1 MTDDLPLLPD
11 SIFDSFNG
19 KWPLLETLTITLGKL
34 NTAHIIALTE
44 IQWTSLKTLKVE
56 ALEDNAVPALMHGNW
71 PQLTDL
77 SVGNC
82 LSEEGLRPLSACPWN
97 TLQRLELVRFK
108 VDARGLACLVEAHLP
123 KLEELSFCQVSLT
136 CSEGCLS
143 ALAQGWWPQLAA
155 LGLELF
161 DDRSNGKGCG
171 AVPMGMGWLYGAGY
185 DNWSFDDVKAL
196 FSEAWHHLQSF
207 TLDNFPF
214 TDDNIP
220 DLTQAAWPE
229 MRSLTIIGCFGTL
242 VVFSSCMQRWP

>member
-1 MTDDLPLLPD
+1 M
-11 SIFDSFNG
+11 
-19 KWPLLETLTITLGKL
+19 
-34 NTAHIIALTE
+34 
-44 IQWTSLKTLKVE
+44 KVE
-56 ALEDNAVPALMHGNW
+56 ALEENAVPALMHGNW

-242 VVFSSCMQRWP
+242 VVISSCMQRWPQLKSLTIGSTEECIQDFKTFAMREHPTLNCNVYDVTC